1 MARISQQQEDKV
13 REEAEQFLRALEGT
27 VHALGRHGKA
37 RVRYARGAQPWGTLV
52 RDGQGGADLRLP
64 APPPLAASSLTRL
77 MTGRVAASEDAAPET
92 APDPLGD
99 WPSEATCSRL
109 RGIADQAA
117 FQLRYH
123 RPKTHR
129 KFQPDRGTA
138 RQLFDLLEGARCE
151 GMGMRFWRGAADN
164 VDAACALRFARAQ
177 DRQRRLGVA
186 AETQEFSPTV
196 LEAFAALVRAQVC
209 DRPVPSAFAEP
220 AAELAERLGPEFLAR
235 LAETAESQADFAR
248 VAREAMQFL
257 QVPGTEQEQ
266 EAPDNDTIVDQ
277 DEGGERMS
285 DLNEEWDVTED
296 DRERTQP
303 DLEIQAT
310 KELEESGEGEGEED
324 EQDANLR
331 RDLDDGEG
339 SAGATESATGS
350 GASYKV
356 FTKRWDEVVSA
367 AELAAPIE
375 MSRHRDLLDR
385 QLAHLDGTVQR
396 LANRLHRRLLARQN
410 RWWQFDLEEGLLDPG
425 RLARV
430 VVTPTTPLSF
440 KCERESEFRDTVVT
454 LLLDNS
460 GSMRGR
466 PITVAALSAD
476 ILART
481 LERCSVKVEI
491 LGFTTVSWK
500 GGQAR
505 TAWQEQG
512 RPNLPGR
519 LNDLRHIVYKPADV
533 PFRRCRQNLGL
544 MLRDGVLKENID
556 GEALLWAHE
565 RLLARSEQRRIL
577 MVISDGAPVD
587 DSTLSTNPSDYLET
601 HLKQVIEWI
610 ERRSPVDLLAIGIG
624 HDVTRYYRRA
634 VTISDAEDLGGV
646 MIDELSALF
655 DEDLRPAA
663 TSKQQA
669 RPHKAA
675 A

>member
-1 MARISQQQEDKV
+1 MARASQQQEDKV
-13 REEAEQFLRALEGT
+13 REEAEQFLRALEGA
-27 VHALGRHGKA
+27 VHALGKHGKA
-37 RVRYARGAQPWGTLV
+37 RVRYARGAQPWGNLV
-52 RDGQGGADLRLP
+52 RDNQGGADLRLP

-77 MTGRVAASEDAAPET
+77 MSGRATAEDSAS
-92 APDPLGD
+92 DPLGD
-99 WPSEATCSRL
+99 WPSNEACCRL

-123 RPKTHR
+123 RPQTHQR
-129 KFQPDRGTA
+129 FQPDRGTA
-138 RQLFDLLEGARCE
+138 RQLFDLLESARCE
-151 GMGMRFWRGAADN
+151 GRGMREWRGAADN
-164 VDAACALRFARAQ
+164 VDAASGLRLSRAQ
-177 DRQRRLGVA
+177 DRERRLGIA
-186 AETQEFSPTV
+186 AESQEFSLTL
-196 LEAFAALVRAQVC
+196 LEAFAALVRATIAE
-209 DRPVPSAFAEP
+209 RPVPSAFVAE
-220 AAELAERLGPEFLAR
+220 ATGLAERLGEDFILRLRDTADNQAEFAV
-235 LAETAESQADFAR
+235 

-257 QVPGTEQEQ
+257 RVPGTEREQ
-266 EAPDNDTIVDQ
+266 EAADNETLVDQ

-285 DLNEEWDVTED
+285 DLNEEWDITED

-310 KELEESGEGEGEED
+310 KEVEEAGEGDGEEED
-324 EQDANLR
+324 QDASLR
-331 RDLDDGEG
+331 RDLDEGEG
-339 SAGATESATGS
+339 AAGASHASKTVGSA
-350 GASYKV
+350 YKV
-356 FTKRWDEVVSA
+356 FTKHWDEVVDA
-367 AELAAPIE
+367 AELAAPDE

-505 TAWQEQG
+505 TAWQDQG

-519 LNDLRHIVYKPADV
+519 LNDLRHIVYKPADL

-565 RLLARSEQRRIL
+565 RLLARNEQRRIL

-587 DSTLSTNPSDYLET
+587 DSTLSTNPSDYLES

-655 DEDLRPAA
+655 DEDTKPIAQR
-663 TSKQQA
+663 T
-669 RPHKAA
+669 RYTH
-675 A
+675 